1 MRYVLYIF
9 TMALL
14 FVGGMLVGNNFL
26 PTRDASLAAAVS
38 VPQLQTQNPILQTLT
53 REQAQQDL
61 EMLMQALN
69 SCPAVVEAE
78 KDRLLNRIRLRLAM
92 EEFELKKT
100 VLALEIA
107 KNHETNRPTS
117 QLTKASTDYT
127 QARERLEKLAD
138 EFFPPEP
145 EIPLDGFQ
153 TPAAQ
158 TTDSTSPSAAESL
171 PQK

>member
-1 MRYVLYIF
+1 MRYVLYFF
-9 TMALL
+9 TMVLL
-14 FVGGMLVGNNFL
+14 FVGGMMVGNNFL
-26 PTRDASLAAAVS
+26 PTREASLAAAVA
-38 VPQLQTQNPILQTLT
+38 VPEVQTQNPVLQTLT

-61 EMLMQALN
+61 AMLVQALN
-69 SCPAVVEAE
+69 SCPAVVNAE
-78 KDRLLNRIRLRLAM
+78 KDRLLNHIRLRLAM

-107 KNHETNRPTS
+107 KNHETNRPTA
-117 QLTKASTDYT
+117 QLTKASAEYA

-138 EFFPPEP
+138 ELFPPEP

-153 TPAAQ
+153 SAPAQEAEAV
-158 TTDSTSPSAAESL
+158 SSPSETL

>member
-1 MRYVLYIF
+1 MRYVLYFF
-9 TMALL
+9 TMVLL
-14 FVGGMLVGNNFL
+14 FVGGMMVGNNFL
-26 PTRDASLAAAVS
+26 PTREASLAAAVA
-38 VPQLQTQNPILQTLT
+38 VPEVQTQNPVLQTLT

-61 EMLMQALN
+61 AMLVQALN
-69 SCPAVVEAE
+69 SCPAVVNAE
-78 KDRLLNRIRLRLAM
+78 KDRLLNHIRLRLAM

-107 KNHETNRPTS
+107 KNHETNRPTA
-117 QLTKASTDYT
+117 QLTKASTEYA

-138 EFFPPEP
+138 ELFPPEP

-153 TPAAQ
+153 SAPAQAEAAA
-158 TTDSTSPSAAESL
+158 SSPSETL